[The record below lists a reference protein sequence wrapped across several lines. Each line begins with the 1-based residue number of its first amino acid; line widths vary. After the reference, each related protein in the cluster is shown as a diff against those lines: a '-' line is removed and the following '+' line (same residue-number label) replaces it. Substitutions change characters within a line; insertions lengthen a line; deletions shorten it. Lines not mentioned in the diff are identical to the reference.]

1 MIRTREKEK
10 LMKVNKIKIF
20 LVLLVILSIIGGIIY
35 FVYANNQEEKP
46 EDIQVKYETVNMITD
61 IRFGV
66 SSFDSINPH
75 ITQNK
80 DIIQIDSLIFE
91 PLLEIMQ
98 DYKITACLAEE
109 CSKVSEKSYV
119 IKLKENV
126 TWQDGTDFTAEDVKF
141 TIETI
146 QENKNSI
153 YLENVKDINKV
164 EIVDTYTLRLELNER
179 ISFFE
184 YQLIFPI
191 LSKKQYENQDME
203 KSAEIPLGTGKYKIT
218 KLENDVIELTKDEEW
233 HEIENENSNIKTITI
248 YIYETAGDVYNSFRQ
263 GNIDLIHTNN
273 INYEEYIGS
282 MGYQKKQYTGREYDY
297 LALNCENAVLQYKE
311 VRQAIQKVI
320 NKEKIVSSIL
330 ENCAY
335 VANFPLDY
343 GSYLMENLELSVNSS
358 QEEATKILKDAGW
371 EYEYGIWS
379 KEIDGRT
386 RTLNFNFIV
395 NEENEQRVKV
405 AEEIKSQL
413 EDFGIEIT
421 IQKLT
426 NSNYQRVLE
435 NQEYEIILTGVYNS
449 YSPELNSFFGE
460 NNLANYKNEEFQSL
474 LKQVDE
480 MSSEELQKET
490 YKRIVEIYKEEVPY
504 IGLYRNKVTV
514 AYGQNVMG
522 DITPN
527 NYSIFY
533 QFSDWYRQ

>member
-1 MIRTREKEK
+1 
-10 LMKVNKIKIF
+10 MKVNKIKIF

-91 PLLEIMQ
+91 PLLEITQ

-203 KSAEIPLGTGKYKIT
+203 KSAKIPLGTGKYKIT

-335 VANFPLDY
+335 AANFPLDY

-460 NNLANYKNEEFQSL
+460 NNLANYKNEEIQSL